1 MIRKLK
7 RGRIQKL
14 VGSAQAMPPHDS
26 PWEWE
31 VHWGAGEPLV
41 RGTTLS
47 RRQAVRSV
55 RTALAKVLDSLPCY
69 CILSDGE
76 NLDLRTEYYRVIEVF
91 IPE

>member
-41 RGTTLS
+41 RGTAPS
-47 RRQAVRSV
+47 RRQAVRDV

-69 CILSDGE
+69 CILSDGD
-76 NLDLRTEYYRVIEVF
+76 LGLRTEYYRVIEVF